1 GVEAMRLEH
10 LARSATM
17 GQEVRIESP
26 SGAVEGTAVDL
37 TTDGALVVE
46 VDGTRREFRAG
57 DIVHLRS
64 LDRD

>member
-1 GVEAMRLEH
+1 M
-10 LARSATM
+10 
-17 GQEVRIESP
+17 
-26 SGAVEGTAVDL
+26 VEGHALDL
-37 TTDGALVVE
+37 APDGALVVE